1 MVKAKNKE
9 YKLIKPKKYKE
20 TLEYKNNEL
29 KINEL
34 NNFFTKDNTN
44 NKIYYPYKIKNNL
57 WGGSRIEPIEY
68 DKMIKNKFPLP
79 NKYVRGCL
87 VGTSGSGK
95 SYLLT
100 SLIDCLPH
108 IECAV
113 IASKLYNNKYH
124 GAICSYL
131 NDHQI
136 PAYLVHD
143 PYEVMEKIEYMVNN
157 YKNEKLIIFD
167 DFDNKSKNKDE
178 IYNKI
183 KNISFSMLRNYKC
196 HMFNV
201 RAVRKVLLS
210 PSPKTYISELDKY
223 VGNSHEG
230 GYLAGVIDSTQTEG
244 ASGKRYALIVAPKAS
259 GEHNSLEW
267 GGYNST
273 ISGADSTWNGKQ
285 NTIDLMT
292 DSQSH
297 PAASFC
303 NDLTI
308 GGYSDWYLPAP
319 DELELIYCSFKPTTL
334 GNHTGTR
341 DLYGQTNGYNPNSDP
356 AKDGYTTSNP
366 SQTRL
371 SDWQDGGSE
380 FLDDTYY
387 WSSMKD
393 CKTHAWNQAF
403 SHALQISSY
412 KDGSCKVR
420 AVRQVIL

>member
-201 RAVRKVLLS
+201 TQDINTLDTSLQTNLNVLGIFKV
-210 PSPKTYISELDKY
+210 PNIY
-223 VGNSHEG
+223 SHRTLKMIYE
-230 GYLAGVIDSTQTEG
+230 S
-244 ASGKRYALIVAPKAS
+244 
-259 GEHNSLEW
+259 
-267 GGYNST
+267 
-273 ISGADSTWNGKQ
+273 
-285 NTIDLMT
+285 MT
-292 DSQSH
+292 NRPQ
-297 PAASFC
+297 AEYM
-303 NDLTI
+303 N
-308 GGYSDWYLPAP
+308 
-319 DELELIYCSFKPTTL
+319 LIYEMNK
-334 GNHTGTR
+334 
-341 DLYGQTNGYNPNSDP
+341 Y
-356 AKDGYTTSNP
+356 
-366 SQTRL
+366 
-371 SDWQDGGSE
+371 
-380 FLDDTYY
+380 
-387 WSSMKD
+387 
-393 CKTHAWNQAF
+393 
-403 SHALQISSY
+403 
-412 KDGSCKVR
+412 
-420 AVRQVIL
+420 